1 MRILITGAAGFLGWH
16 TRLRLHALTH
26 HEVRVVTRETWD
38 QMPEL
43 VAGCDAVIHLAGV
56 IRGAPED
63 VRDGSVHLAEE
74 LAAAL
79 VEAAPG
85 VRVVYANSIQTGNGT
100 PYGIGKHVA
109 AEVLSTAAA
118 ARHGDFVDVVLPN
131 LFGEHCRPY
140 YNSFVATFVDAVVND
155 VTPEVR
161 HATVPL
167 LHVQRAAEVLVQALD
182 PGPGRVMPRGET
194 HEVPEVWGA
203 LEEMHASYRVGE
215 VPDVSTP
222 FRVDLFNSYRAALF
236 PDHYPFL
243 LTPHT
248 DARGTFVETVRCR
261 GGEGQTSF
269 STTAPGVTRG
279 EHYHLRKVERFAVLS
294 GSATMALRRMFTDEV
309 VEFAVTGDRPAAV
322 DMPVGWAHDITN
334 TGDDVLLTQ
343 FWSHELF
350 RPEDPDTYPEKVRLA
365 TVGVD

>member
-1 MRILITGAAGFLGWH
+1 MRVLVTGAAGFLGWH
-16 TRLRLHALTH
+16 TRLRLHARTD
-26 HEVRVVTRETWD
+26 HEVRVVTRDTWSSL
-38 QMPEL
+38 PEL

-74 LAAAL
+74 LGAAL
-79 VEAAPG
+79 TEASPG
-85 VRVVYANSIQTGNGT
+85 VRVVYANSIHTGNGT
-100 PYGIGKHVA
+100 PYGTGKHKA
-109 AEVLSTAAA
+109 AEVLSAAA
-118 ARHGDFVDVVLPN
+118 ASRHGDFVDVVLPN
-131 LFGEHCRPY
+131 LFGEHCRPH
-140 YNSFVATFVDAVVND
+140 YNSFVATFVDAVVHD
-155 VTPEVR
+155 ASPEVR
-161 HATVPL
+161 AATVPL
-167 LHVQRAAEVLVQALD
+167 LHVQQAAEALVGALD
-182 PGPGRVMPRGET
+182 SGPGLVLPRGES
-194 HEVPEVWGA
+194 HDVPEVWGQ
-203 LEEMHASYRVGE
+203 LQEMHTSYRHGE
-215 VPDVSTP
+215 VPDLSSP

-236 PDHYPFL
+236 PDHYPLF

-248 DARGTFVETVRCR
+248 DVRGTFVETVRCR

-309 VEFAVTGDRPAAV
+309 VEFAVSGDQPTAV

-334 TGDDVLLTQ
+334 TGDDILLTQ

-365 TVGVD
+365 TVRAD